1 VPQIAQW
8 GETNKTR
15 VADFLPILDRQLAA
29 CRFVAGETYSV
40 ADITA
45 LVTVDFSRWI
55 KMPVPDEHQH
65 LRRWHAQVSARPSAK
80 A

>member
-1 VPQIAQW
+1 MNGRLAESEFIA
-8 GETNKTR
+8 GVR
-15 VADFLPILDRQLAA
+15 
-29 CRFVAGETYSV
+29 YSI

-65 LRRWHAQVSARPSAK
+65 LRRWYAQVSARPSAK